1 MLFLKKIVAFALA
14 LVFSVLA
21 TVGAEAEEV
30 VRTAKKFEL
39 KPLFLLDTSKTLF
52 KNMERALRKCRRVEG
67 KNNFHL
73 VITGH
78 AQVMEK
84 SRYNALAK
92 VHNIL
97 GVPHPFYD
105 NKVRVLWYK
114 NRLICSS
121 KPLVNFRIDR
131 LAQMEAMKEGAKAI
145 ALTPNPFYRRYKVEK
160 LKETLWKA
168 GAFCSFIFDLRYPK
182 AKGTKHFIML
192 LVWNGDNDG
201 TGGGWIIRSIGCANV
216 PFSLPTRPLYAK
228 EKGRGS

>member
-1 MLFLKKIVAFALA
+1 MLFLKKIVTFALA
-14 LVFSVLA
+14 LISVWV
-21 TVGAEAEEV
+21 TVNAGAEEV

-39 KPLFLLDTSKTLF
+39 KPLFLLDTDKTLF
-52 KNMERALRKCRRVEG
+52 KNMERALRKCKRMEG

-73 VITGH
+73 VITGYV
-78 AQVMEK
+78 QVMEK

-97 GVPHPFYD
+97 GVPHPFY
-105 NKVRVLWYK
+105 NSKVGVLWYK

-131 LAQMEAMKEGAKAI
+131 LAQMEAMKEHGAKAI
-145 ALTPNPFYRRYKVEK
+145 ALTPNPFYKQYKIEK
-160 LKETLWKA
+160 LEETMWKA
-168 GAFCSFIFDLRYPK
+168 NGFCSLSFDLRFPK

-201 TGGGWIIRSIGCANV
+201 SGAGWITRSIGCANV